1 MAGQRSIQA
10 SKALKD
16 IVISILIFRISS
28 SYEYKVMKP
37 EDKTKKYR
45 NLEGKVITNPPNIC
59 ANSLAKM
66 QHERGKT
73 FKYVED
79 PYDNLKKKRK

>member
-28 SYEYKVMKP
+28 SYEYKAMKP

-45 NLEGKVITNPPNIC
+45 N
-59 ANSLAKM
+59 
-66 QHERGKT
+66 
-73 FKYVED
+73 
-79 PYDNLKKKRK
+79 